1 MTPELRIRADGAD
14 ITDVVRD
21 RLVSLSVTDAVA
33 EESDTCELTLD
44 DRAPGIA
51 LPPTG
56 AVLEVEL
63 GYAGRGLAL
72 MGRYTV
78 SEIAQEGPPD
88 TLTLRGAAA
97 DMLGSLKAPRT
108 QSWDFPTIGEIVGEI
123 AARHDLVPQVEPI
136 LRDVVL
142 PHVDQVAESDI
153 GLLRRLADRQ
163 LDVVAKPAN
172 GRLLFV
178 RRQVLASA
186 EGSPSAPAVRI
197 SRTDTVD
204 HRVLRADR
212 DDYAA
217 VTAQWHD
224 VASAEPQAVRVGEPE
239 GGPVFELPELFP
251 DVASARNAA
260 STKLRRLQRGSGTGE
275 VTLALGR
282 PELAADVPLLLEGWG
297 VSGDGSWIATRVEHT
312 FTPTEG
318 LRTRVEIEAVTTPW
332 NRASSAPPPEAPF
345 GRPDVPATGARMETT
360 VVDFSEAPP
369 VDQIDPATIRWLHT
383 DVSAWPIASQVL
395 RVSVGERDVCIDH
408 TAAGSWPTSALGS
421 ILVEGNAWIF
431 AQVDGVWYGA
441 TWEWLRPGQ
450 TCKAVSDS
458 EFGADQI
465 QIAPLDATWQPQSGD
480 RIGFAVSTRAR
491 HGITPDT
498 GFERSNIVAITW
510 P

>member
-1 MTPELRIRADGAD
+1 MNSGPAASGSAHVGGRAAERQR
-14 ITDVVRD
+14 VR
-21 RLVSLSVTDAVA
+21 RSFLLN
-33 EESDTCELTLD
+33 L
-44 DRAPGIA
+44 
-51 LPPTG
+51 
-56 AVLEVEL
+56 
-63 GYAGRGLAL
+63 
-72 MGRYTV
+72 
-78 SEIAQEGPPD
+78 
-88 TLTLRGAAA
+88 
-97 DMLGSLKAPRT
+97 
-108 QSWDFPTIGEIVGEI
+108 PTIGDIVGEI
-123 AARHDLVPQVEPI
+123 AARHDLVPQVDPI

-197 SRTDTVD
+197 SRTDTVG

-212 DDYAA
+212 DAYAA

-224 VASAEPQAVRVGEPE
+224 VASAEPQVVRVGEPE

-251 DVASARNAA
+251 DLASARNGAA
-260 STKLRRLQRGSGTGE
+260 TKLRRLQRGSGTGE

-297 VSGDGSWIATRVEHT
+297 GSGDGSWIATRVEHT

-345 GRPDVPATGARMETT
+345 GRPDVPASGARAETT
-360 VVDFSEAPP
+360 AVDFSETPP
-369 VDQIDPATIRWLHT
+369 VDQIDPAPIRWLHT

-441 TWEWLRPGQ
+441 TWSGCARDRPARRSATRSSAPTRFRSRPSTPPGNPSPVTASASRCPRAPGTDHPRHRLR
-450 TCKAVSDS
+450 AVQHRGDHVALKSNGRWTIPTPLHSDCPMNS
-458 EFGADQI
+458 S
-465 QIAPLDATWQPQSGD
+465 PLVPCL
-480 RIGFAVSTRAR
+480 
-491 HGITPDT
+491 
-498 GFERSNIVAITW
+498 
-510 P
+510 